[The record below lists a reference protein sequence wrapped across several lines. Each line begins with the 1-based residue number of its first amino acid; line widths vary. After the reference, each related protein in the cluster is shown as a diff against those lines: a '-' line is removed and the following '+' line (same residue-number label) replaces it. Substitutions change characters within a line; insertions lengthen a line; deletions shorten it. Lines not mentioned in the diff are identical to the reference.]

1 MRMYDILFVWIRT
14 CSDLLTLEHWETYGC
29 IVSTV
34 ATNALVLKH
43 QAISIHKADQT
54 FFVMYYIGP
63 VSYQN
68 IALMVN
74 KIRK

>member
-29 IVSTV
+29 VVSTV

-54 FFVMYYIGP
+54 FFVMYRTSFISKYYTYGE
-63 VSYQN
+63 QN
-68 IALMVN
+68 
-74 KIRK
+74 